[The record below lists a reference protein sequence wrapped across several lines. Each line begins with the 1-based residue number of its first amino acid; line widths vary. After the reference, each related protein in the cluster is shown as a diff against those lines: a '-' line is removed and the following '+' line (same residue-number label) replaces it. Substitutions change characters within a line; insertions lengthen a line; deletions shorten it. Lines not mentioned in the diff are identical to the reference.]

1 MKSSFCID
9 LQRFMLIHTKFPLT
23 RHSSHILSII
33 KADRC
38 LLKKRYLSAY
48 ISVFF
53 SYLSVF
59 IHSIAAAE
67 RILLKIVD
75 K

>member
-1 MKSSFCID
+1 MSLF
-9 LQRFMLIHTKFPLT
+9 QET
-23 RHSSHILSII
+23 SIT
-33 KADRC
+33 
-38 LLKKRYLSAY
+38 LY
-48 ISVFF
+48 ISIF